1 MNPQDPPLRGSLS
14 QGGEGPRSLPEP
26 GVDPAWD
33 GPEPD
38 RSSAQP
44 PKGFEGS
51 YLGNRDVLTP
61 ASRLE
66 CKICWWVYDPKEGDP
81 QWQIPAGTPF
91 ADLPPHWRCPNCD
104 GDPDQFLL
112 LPPEGA

>member
-1 MNPQDPPLRGSLS
+1 MSPHDPPLRGSLP
-14 QGGEGPRSLPEP
+14 QGGEGPRSLP
-26 GVDPAWD
+26 A
-33 GPEPD
+33 PD
-38 RSSAQP
+38 RSCAQP

-51 YLGNRDVLTP
+51 YLGNRDVLTA

-66 CKICWWVYDPKEGDP
+66 CKICWWVYDPEEGDP